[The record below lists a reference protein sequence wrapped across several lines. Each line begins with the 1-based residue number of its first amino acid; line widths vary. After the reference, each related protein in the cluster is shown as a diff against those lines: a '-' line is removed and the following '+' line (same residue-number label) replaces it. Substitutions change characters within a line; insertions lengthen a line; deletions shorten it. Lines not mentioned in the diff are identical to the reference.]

1 MSDMKLSKIIAQK
14 IVLQM
19 MNVVP
24 YNINVMDENGIIIGS
39 GDIKRIGNIHEG
51 AIKAIDKKLINE
63 VYEEEEGMKPGVNEP
78 IIVNEKVIGV
88 IGITGHPDEVRR
100 FSKLVR
106 VTAVLLIEQS
116 KIDEEIQ
123 DERLNMQKFYHELV
137 HRKTEYD
144 DKFYERAKGYGIDLT
159 KKCQVILVD
168 GNINSHSF
176 KKLCQKYSHYCEID
190 NNRIVFFITSNHIY
204 NVLLKNLEENKD
216 INKISIG
223 EKENIAAV
231 SLENAELAMELGI
244 KIKPSSLIY
253 SYDNLEFLIHLS
265 HDNKASLL
273 SLLSNLD
280 KAGNKLELIQ
290 TIQVYVEENGDINSV
305 ANRLNIHRNTLSYRL
320 ERIKKLTG
328 KNPKI
333 LLELFEL
340 LCGLIWR

>member
-1 MSDMKLSKIIAQK
+1 VSKMKLSKTIAQK
-14 IVLQM
+14 IVLEM

-24 YNINVMDENGIIIGS
+24 YNINVMDEDGIIIGS
-39 GDIKRIGNIHEG
+39 GDIRRIGNIHEG
-51 AIKAIDKKLINE
+51 AIKAIDNQLINE
-63 VYEEEEGMKPGVNEP
+63 VYEEEERMKPGVNEP
-78 IIVNEKVIGV
+78 IIINEKVIGV

-137 HRKTEYD
+137 HRKTGYD
-144 DKFYERAKGYGIDLT
+144 DKFYDRAKSYGIDLT
-159 KKCQVILVD
+159 KKCQAILID

-176 KKLCQKYSHYCEID
+176 KTLCEKYSHYCEID
-190 NNRIVFFITSNHIY
+190 NTRIVFFITSNHIY
-204 NVLLKNLEENKD
+204 NALLKNLEENKD
-216 INKISIG
+216 VNKISIG
-223 EKENIAAV
+223 KKEDIAAV

-280 KAGNKLELIQ
+280 KTGNKLELIQ
-290 TIQVYVEENGDINSV
+290 TIQVYVEENGDINNV
-305 ANRLNIHRNTLSYRL
+305 ASRLSIHRNTLSYRL
-320 ERIKKLTG
+320 ERIKQLTG

>member
-1 MSDMKLSKIIAQK
+1 MKLSKIIAQK
-14 IVLQM
+14 IVLEM
-19 MNVVP
+19 MDVIP

-51 AIKAIDKKLINE
+51 ARNAINSKHINE
-63 VYEEEEGMKPGVNEP
+63 VYEEDEKMKPGVNEP

-88 IGITGHPDEVRR
+88 IGITGHPDDVRR

-123 DERLNMQKFYHELV
+123 NERLNMQKFYHELA
-137 HRKTEYD
+137 HRKTKYD
-144 DKFYERAKGYGIDLT
+144 DKFHQRAKSYGIDLT

-176 KKLCQKYSHYCEID
+176 KTLCQKYSHYSEI
-190 NNRIVFFITSNHIY
+190 NNRVVFFITSNHVY
-204 NVLLKNLEENKD
+204 STLLENLKGNKD

-223 EKENIAAV
+223 EKEDIAAV

-244 KIKPSSLIY
+244 KIKPSSLMY
-253 SYDNLEFLIHLS
+253 SYDELKFFIHLS
-265 HDNKASLL
+265 HDNKASLI
-273 SLLSNLD
+273 SLMSNLD

-290 TIQVYVEENGDINSV
+290 TIEAYIEENGDINNV
-305 ANRLNIHRNTLSYRL
+305 ANILNIHRNTLNYRL

-328 KNPKI
+328 KNPKN